1 MGFAI
6 DNFTLIMNILNFP
19 SPLFV
24 TEPKFLDVFLLP
36 VLLNKS
42 CRYLVH
48 ENQSF
53 CENQLHSHTRD
64 HTMHGINIHAFL

>member
-1 MGFAI
+1 MGFAN
-6 DNFTLIMNILNFP
+6 DNFTLIMEILNIH

-24 TEPKFLDVFLLP
+24 TEPKFLDFFLLP

-48 ENQSF
+48 ENQ
-53 CENQLHSHTRD
+53 LHSHTRD
-64 HTMHGINIHAFL
+64 HTMHGKNIHAFL